1 MFNSSILDVA
11 IGLAF
16 VYLLLGLMGT
26 TVNEWWAQMRRL
38 RSRTLQEG
46 MLRLLTDPKLSQ
58 DFYDHPLI
66 KALMSPDGKHPSYI
80 SASTFAHVLIDLVSQ
95 GKDDIASLRAGVDG
109 LPKTEIKRALAALIK
124 GTDATIATAQ
134 AKIEGWYNDVM
145 DRVSGTYKRKT
156 QVITVIVA
164 FIITIFANADTL
176 QIATRL
182 WTDPTL
188 RAKIVEEA
196 KVRAQM
202 PRPPDQV
209 PEYQNPDNPKPDEP
223 KVTKT
228 AEDKST
234 ITDEDRKALGQ
245 LISWAAEKQELEKK
259 GFFEWLGWIIQTHFF
274 GWLLTAIAVSLGAPF
289 WFDTLNKFMNIRSAG
304 KAPKEAPKPPEA
316 TKKPDPATPPE
327 KKSAEDQG

>member
-11 IGLAF
+11 IGLTF
-16 VYLLLGLMGT
+16 VYLLLALMGT

-46 MLRLLTDPKLSQ
+46 MLRLLTDPKLSA
-58 DFYDHPLI
+58 DFYDHQLI
-66 KALMSPDGKHPSYI
+66 KALMGADGKHPSYI
-80 SASTFAHVLIDLVSQ
+80 PASTFAHVLIDLVSQ

-134 AKIEGWYNDVM
+134 AKIEGWFNDVM
-145 DRVSGTYKRKT
+145 DRVSGVYKRKT

-188 RAKIVEEA
+188 RAQIVEQA

-209 PEYQNPDNPKPDEP
+209 PEYENPDNPKP
-223 KVTKT
+223 
-228 AEDKST
+228 
-234 ITDEDRKALGQ
+234 
-245 LISWAAEKQELEKK
+245 
-259 GFFEWLGWIIQTHFF
+259 
-274 GWLLTAIAVSLGAPF
+274 
-289 WFDTLNKFMNIRSAG
+289 
-304 KAPKEAPKPPEA
+304 
-316 TKKPDPATPPE
+316 
-327 KKSAEDQG
+327 

>member
-46 MLRLLTDPKLSQ
+46 LLRLLTDPQLAA

-66 KALMSPDGKHPSYI
+66 KALAGADGKHPSYI
-80 SASTFAHVLIDLVSQ
+80 PASTFAHVLIDLISRGQ
-95 GKDDIASLRAGVDG
+95 DDIASLRAGVEG
-109 LPKTEIKRALAALIK
+109 LPQTEIKRAMAALIK
-124 GTDATIATAQ
+124 GADATIATAQ

-145 DRVSGTYKRKT
+145 DRVSGVYKRKS

-188 RAKIVEEA
+188 RAQLVEQA

-209 PEYQNPDNPKPDEP
+209 PEYEKPDNPKPDEP
-223 KVTKT
+223 KVTKA
-228 AEDKST
+228 AEDKPQ
-234 ITDEDRKALGQ
+234 ITDEERKALGQ
-245 LISWAAEKQELEKK
+245 LISWSAEKDELKNRLN
-259 GFFEWLGWIIQTHFF
+259 GGWFGGLFGWFWWLIKLHFF

-304 KAPKEAPKPPEA
+304 KSPKEAAKTPQAPKA
-316 TKKPDPATPPE
+316 PE
-327 KKSAEDQG
+327 KKPAGE